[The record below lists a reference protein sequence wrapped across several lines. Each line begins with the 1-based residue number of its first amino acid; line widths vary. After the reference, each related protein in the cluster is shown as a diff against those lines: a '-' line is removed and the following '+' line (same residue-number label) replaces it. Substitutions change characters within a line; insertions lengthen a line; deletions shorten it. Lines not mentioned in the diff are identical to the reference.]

1 MKILQKSLQK
11 QTKHIYIAYYTYMI
25 NKYKGVVIMC
35 GFAGVVNLKEK
46 IIDKKQVIIN
56 MNQTLSKRGP
66 DECGYYLEDNVL
78 FGHRRL
84 VVIDPDGGKQPM
96 TFKYMGNTYTILYN
110 GQIYNTEELRN
121 ELKGFGFTFEGHS
134 DTEVLL
140 KSYIHFKED
149 VVKKLNGIFAF
160 AVWDTNNKKLFIAR
174 DHFGVKPLYYCF
186 INHNFVFA
194 SEIKAI
200 LKFPGIEASL
210 DEQGVCELFGI
221 GPAHT
226 AGTTAFKNIYELKPA
241 SMLIFKD
248 DEIHISKYWK
258 LKSKIHTDNLDKT
271 CDTVKELLE
280 DSIKRQLVSDV
291 PLCTFLSGGLDS
303 SIITL
308 HAANYCK
315 EHNLPPLNTYSIDYV
330 DNDKNFVKTD
340 FQPNSDNY
348 YIDLMRNKLNTNH
361 HTIVLDTPE
370 LASYLEDAMIAR
382 DFPGMADVDSS
393 LLLFC
398 KHVKNDATVTLTG
411 ECADEIFGGYPWF
424 FREDA
429 LNSKT
434 FPWSIALSERQKLL
448 NPEIAKNVDLKEYVD
463 YRYNESLKDVE
474 ILDTDSTET
483 AEKRKISHLTL
494 NWFMQTLLDRSDKMG
509 MYNGFEIRVP
519 FCDYRLAEYVWNIP
533 WEMKALKGR
542 EKGLLRYI
550 MKDILPSEI
559 VDRKKSPYP
568 KTWNPTYL
576 NTVKKMLSDIMEN
589 KEAPINHLLNREYI
603 LEILNTDG
611 KAFTRPWF
619 GQLMTGPQLMA
630 YLCQVN
636 MWLERYHPKI
646 EL

>member
-1 MKILQKSLQK
+1 
-11 QTKHIYIAYYTYMI
+11 
-25 NKYKGVVIMC
+25 MC
-35 GFAGVVNLKEK
+35 GFTGIVNLKEK

-56 MNQTLSKRGP
+56 MNQSLSKRGP

-121 ELKGFGFTFEGHS
+121 ELKGVGFTFEGHS

-258 LKSKIHTDNLDKT
+258 LKSKVHTDNLDKT

-308 HAANYCK
+308 YAANYCK
-315 EHNLPPLNTYSIDYV
+315 EHNLPPLNTYSVDYV

-448 NPEIAKNVDLKEYVD
+448 NPEIAKRVDLKEYVD

-636 MWLERYHPKI
+636 MWLERYQPKI
-646 EL
+646 DF

>member
-1 MKILQKSLQK
+1 
-11 QTKHIYIAYYTYMI
+11 
-25 NKYKGVVIMC
+25 MC

-258 LKSKIHTDNLDKT
+258 LKSKVHTDNLDKT

-308 HAANYCK
+308 YAANYCK
-315 EHNLPPLNTYSIDYV
+315 EHNLPPLNTYSVDYV

-434 FPWSIALSERQKLL
+434 FPWSIALSERQRLL
-448 NPEIAKNVDLKEYVD
+448 NPEIAKKVDLKEYVD

-576 NTVKKMLSDIMEN
+576 STVKKMLSDIMDN